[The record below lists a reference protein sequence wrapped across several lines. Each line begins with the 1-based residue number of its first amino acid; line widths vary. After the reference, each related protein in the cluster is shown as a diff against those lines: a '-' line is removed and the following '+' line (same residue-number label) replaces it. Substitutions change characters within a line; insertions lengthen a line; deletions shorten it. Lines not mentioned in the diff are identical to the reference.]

1 MEVNVTAITCSAA
14 TPQAAQDN
22 GPACNYEE
30 TPDKTV
36 IWSYH

>member
-22 GPACNYEE
+22 GPACYNEE
-30 TPDKTV
+30 TPDKPV
-36 IWSYH
+36 I